1 MAKGSWQRPKDQAKW
16 DAGWDFWKRSENARR
31 IDGHKAIAGGADP
44 VPVSDGEVA
53 CACVIA
59 SCKVAGRDCSSCP
72 FEAASRARI

>member
-1 MAKGSWQRPKDQAKW
+1 
-16 DAGWDFWKRSENARR
+16 
-31 IDGHKAIAGGADP
+31 
-44 VPVSDGEVA
+44 VSDGEVA